1 MAEKYT
7 TLESIESKQKHKIP
21 DNIWETD
28 CKYCRFRQTEEN
40 FEYGSRGRYDQPC
53 AISRFNG
60 KCGIWDSE
68 SKELKTEHEI
78 YTEHCGSAR
87 PNEGFGICATCD
99 YFNGFH
105 DNVEDETAIYCIRK
119 DGPVNR
125 RNTMPWV
132 HAGYSKKVTSFDYSY
147 FTCDK
152 YKVDCGC
159 FGIGKDGLIKKA
171 LEGRIPMNF
180 NPDTMQP
187 LEYIDGEAIE
197 EWKARQEKHEK
208 EKPENVKKRKLQD
221 AIKQRIKKTEVT
233 NADTSNNG

>member
-1 MAEKYT
+1 M
-7 TLESIESKQKHKIP
+7 
-21 DNIWETD
+21 
-28 CKYCRFRQTEEN
+28 
-40 FEYGSRGRYDQPC
+40 
-53 AISRFNG
+53 
-60 KCGIWDSE
+60 
-68 SKELKTEHEI
+68 
-78 YTEHCGSAR
+78 
-87 PNEGFGICATCD
+87 
-99 YFNGFH
+99 
-105 DNVEDETAIYCIRK
+105 EDETAIYCTRK

-132 HAGYSKKVTSFDYSY
+132 HAGYDKKITSFDYSY

-152 YKVDCGC
+152 YRVDCGR

-197 EWKARQEKHEK
+197 EWKTRQEEHEK
-208 EKPENVKKRKLQD
+208 EKPENIKKRKLQD

>member
-53 AISRFNG
+53 QISRFNG
-60 KCGIWDSE
+60 KCGIWDSK

-78 YTEHCGSAR
+78 YTEHCGSVR
-87 PNEGFGICATCD
+87 PNEGFGICATCE

-105 DNVEDETAIYCIRK
+105 DDVEDETAIYCTRK

-132 HAGYSKKVTSFDYSY
+132 HAGYDKKITSFDYSY

-152 YKVDCGC
+152 YRVDCGR

-180 NPDTMQP
+180 NPDTM
-187 LEYIDGEAIE
+187 
-197 EWKARQEKHEK
+197 
-208 EKPENVKKRKLQD
+208 
-221 AIKQRIKKTEVT
+221 
-233 NADTSNNG
+233 

>member
-1 MAEKYT
+1 M
-7 TLESIESKQKHKIP
+7 
-21 DNIWETD
+21 
-28 CKYCRFRQTEEN
+28 
-40 FEYGSRGRYDQPC
+40 
-53 AISRFNG
+53 
-60 KCGIWDSE
+60 
-68 SKELKTEHEI
+68 
-78 YTEHCGSAR
+78 
-87 PNEGFGICATCD
+87 
-99 YFNGFH
+99 
-105 DNVEDETAIYCIRK
+105 EDETAIYCTRK

-132 HAGYSKKVTSFDYSY
+132 HAGYDKKITSFDYSY

-152 YKVDCGC
+152 YRVDCGR

-197 EWKARQEKHEK
+197 EWKARQEEHEK
-208 EKPENVKKRKLQD
+208 EKPENIKKRKLQD